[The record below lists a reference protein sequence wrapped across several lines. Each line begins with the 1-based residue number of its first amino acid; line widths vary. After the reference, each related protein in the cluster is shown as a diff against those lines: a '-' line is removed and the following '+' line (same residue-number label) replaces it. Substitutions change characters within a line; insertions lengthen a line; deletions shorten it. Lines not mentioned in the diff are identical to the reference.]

1 MQALGTLPL
10 QPGACHPQSDTSCH
24 LTPLSGDGGWLV
36 QPSQA
41 SLLPASAPT
50 RSRWMNGAQDVDL
63 CQRLYSGPESES
75 SSLAGGPTVHMG
87 IANPGDEE
95 EPSSN

>member
-1 MQALGTLPL
+1 M
-10 QPGACHPQSDTSCH
+10 TSLRGF
-24 LTPLSGDGGWLV
+24 LTTNKEEFTTRQEDGGWLV